1 MKKRHTETENY
12 LKQALAKL
20 LLEKNFEEVTVSDL
34 TRTAG
39 INRGTFYLHYV
50 DKYDMADQFKNDT
63 LDDLFHI
70 LSDESIYTD
79 TRAVLFRTL
88 TYVKENFEFIYAI
101 SKSAY
106 VDFPKTIKDFVYE
119 FLLTVP
125 EFKETI
131 TAYYDIPYQYTLEVY
146 LSSIESIISLW
157 VANGGKESTEEITDI
172 ILKVAALEK
181 MI

>member
-1 MKKRHTETENY
+1 M
-12 LKQALAKL
+12 
-20 LLEKNFEEVTVSDL
+20 FDL

-50 DKYDMADQFKNDT
+50 DKYDMADPFKNDT

-106 VDFPKTIKDFVYE
+106 VDFPKTIKVFVYE

-131 TAYYDIPYQYTLEVY
+131 TAQYALEVY

-157 VANGGKESTEEITDI
+157 VANGGKESTEEITDT

>member
-20 LLEKNFEEVTVSDL
+20 LLEKNFEEITVSDL

-50 DKYDMADQFKNDT
+50 DKYDMMNQLKYDT
-63 LDDLFHI
+63 LNDLFHL
-70 LSDESIYTD
+70 LSDEVIYTD

-88 TYVKENFEFIYAI
+88 TYVKDNFDLIYAM
-101 SKSAY
+101 STSAY
-106 VDFPKTIKDFVYE
+106 ADFPQTIKDFVYE

-125 EFKETI
+125 AFKETI
-131 TAYYDIPYQYTLEVY
+131 TAYYDIPYQYALEVY

-157 VANGGKESTEEITDI
+157 VASGGKESTEDLTDI

-181 MI
+181 VL

>member
-20 LLEKNFEEVTVSDL
+20 LLEKNFEEITVSDL

-50 DKYDMADQFKNDT
+50 DKYDMMCQLKHDT
-63 LDDLFHI
+63 LDDLFNI
-70 LSDESIYTD
+70 LNDETIYTD
-79 TRAVLFRTL
+79 TRSVLRQTL
-88 TYVKENFEFIYAI
+88 TYAKQNFEFISAI
-101 SKSAY
+101 SKSSY
-106 VDFPKTIKDFVYE
+106 VNFPKTLKDFVYE

-125 EFKETI
+125 DFKDAI
-131 TAYYDIPYQYTLEVY
+131 TTYYDIPYQYALEVY
-146 LSSIESIISLW
+146 LSNIESIISFW
-157 VANGGKESTEEITDI
+157 IANGGKESTDEITDI
-172 ILKVAALEK
+172 ILKVAALDK

>member
-1 MKKRHTETENY
+1 M
-12 LKQALAKL
+12 
-20 LLEKNFEEVTVSDL
+20 FDL

-50 DKYDMADQFKNDT
+50 DKYDMADPFKNDT

-88 TYVKENFEFIYAI
+88 TYVKENFEFIYPI

-106 VDFPKTIKDFVYE
+106 VDFPKTIKVFVYE

-131 TAYYDIPYQYTLEVY
+131 TAYYDIPYQYALEVY

-157 VANGGKESTEEITDI
+157 VANGGKESTEEIIDT

>member
-1 MKKRHTETENY
+1 M
-12 LKQALAKL
+12 
-20 LLEKNFEEVTVSDL
+20 SDL

-106 VDFPKTIKDFVYE
+106 VDFPK
-119 FLLTVP
+119 
-125 EFKETI
+125 
-131 TAYYDIPYQYTLEVY
+131 QSRTL
-146 LSSIESIISLW
+146 SM
-157 VANGGKESTEEITDI
+157 NFF
-172 ILKVAALEK
+172 
-181 MI
+181 